1 MGSTGSGSFTD
12 YSGAKNTH
20 PTGQGSGGGGGSSGV
35 DKCQQA
41 FSCVL
46 QEVAQCD
53 YYTRTRTVPAPGTEL
68 SISLDRRVFAVDS
81 SGATVGALP
90 TSFNYLAECLASGI
104 RYVGVVKSSTS
115 SPVPTIEADFVP
127 QDS

>member
-12 YSGAKNTH
+12 YSGATNTNQ
-20 PTGQGSGGGGGSSGV
+20 TGQGSGGGGGSSGV

-53 YYTRTRTVPAPGTEL
+53 YYARTRAVPAPGTEL
-68 SISLDRRVFAVDS
+68 NISLDRRVFAVDS

-90 TSFNYLAECLASGI
+90 TSLNYLAGCLAAGI